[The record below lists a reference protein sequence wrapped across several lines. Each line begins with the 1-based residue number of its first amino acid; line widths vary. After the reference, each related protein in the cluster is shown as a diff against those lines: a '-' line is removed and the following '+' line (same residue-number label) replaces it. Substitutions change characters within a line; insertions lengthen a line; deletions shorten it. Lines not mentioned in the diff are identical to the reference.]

1 VVSLLGDR
9 DRTMVA
15 TMQSPSPSESA
26 ALDTAPQPEDA
37 LEVDPGRALGIA
49 LALRAEECCELTQS
63 RLGSYPWVGRAPSVG
78 YMQRVRGINWFATLL
93 VARWI
98 GYGVRV
104 SDEEMACISERGD
117 LAASEQLSIVNITR
131 AYLIWR
137 DTVLEVLR
145 EEAGRQQAP
154 REVLSAAQRVVRTS
168 CDAGLVQVARAFD
181 ERLNDLARDL
191 TAEREALLH
200 MALHD
205 PLTAL
210 PNRVLFYDRIGQ
222 AVAAAKRSRK
232 PFAVLEIDLD
242 GFKNVNDS
250 FGHSVGDDVL
260 QETAA
265 RLTNAVRET
274 DTVARVGGDEFLLLM
289 VDVGF
294 EAAQRKA
301 AQLEKGLGQ
310 VLERGGRTVTVGA
323 SIGLAMYPD
332 DGIDVNSL
340 LSAADQAM
348 YRSKAHRS
356 SAG

>member
-1 VVSLLGDR
+1 
-9 DRTMVA
+9 
-15 TMQSPSPSESA
+15 MQSSQASDSA
-26 ALDTAPQPEDA
+26 ALRTLGHPDDA
-37 LEVDPGRALGIA
+37 LQVDPGRALGIA

-63 RLGSYPWVGRAPSVG
+63 RLGSHPWVGREPSAAYV
-78 YMQRVRGINWFATLL
+78 QRVRGLNWFATLL

-104 SDEEMACISERGD
+104 SEAEMACISERGD

-137 DTVLEVLR
+137 DTLLEVLR
-145 EEAGRQQAP
+145 EEASRQQTP
-154 REVLSAAQRVVRTS
+154 REVLTAAQRVVRTS

-181 ERLNDLARDL
+181 ARLHDLARDL
-191 TAEREALLH
+191 AAEREALLH

-205 PLTAL
+205 PLTGL
-210 PNRVLFYDRIGQ
+210 PNRVLLYDRIGQ
-222 AVAAAKRSRK
+222 AVSASKRSRK

-250 FGHSVGDDVL
+250 FGHGVRDIVL
-260 QETAA
+260 QQTAVL
-265 RLTNAVRET
+265 LTDAVRET

-289 VDVGF
+289 VDVSL

-301 AQLEKGLGQ
+301 VQLSQIVGQ
-310 VLERGGRTVTVGA
+310 VIERAGNVVTVGA

-332 DGIDVNSL
+332 DGLDVHAL

-348 YRSKAHRS
+348 YRSKARGS
-356 SAG
+356 GAK